1 MSTREPIEET
11 ITVSS
16 GRLKGVRL
24 AELGALAW
32 LGIPYAKPPINKLRW
47 KAPREVEPWTGVM
60 PVNNFNN
67 SSVQF
72 IQGEPVGSEDCLYL
86 NIWRPD
92 HAEINL
98 PIFVFL
104 HGGGNI
110 GGSGR
115 DFQGGELA
123 YKTNSIVVTVNYR
136 LGAMG
141 FFRHPALRTGN
152 LLDDSG
158 NYGLLDVLHAL
169 KWLHSN
175 IVSFGGDPGNITL
188 GGQSAGARNALA
200 AYLSPLGNGL
210 FHKLFIMSG
219 GLTTAT
225 AEQSEEKADDIL
237 TELLIKTGVASAHDE
252 ARVWISTHTTDDISD
267 FLYNQKA
274 LHFIEIIRE
283 TGLQMAA
290 FPHLIEDGTV
300 IPIGGFDNLNN
311 HDYPCLPI
319 ILGSTASE
327 FSEFALS
334 DPHFF
339 SQIQNDQLTRNVKEK
354 KLYEAAVQYGSELY
368 AEFNVEHTTET
379 LLTAIP
385 DMPIYVYRFAW
396 GVRDGVIDPHI
407 RFLIGAPHGA
417 DIPFYTG
424 DFSGVQERFPAGV
437 ISDHNELGRNM
448 LSSLMRDY
456 LRHFLYTGNPNA
468 EGQPSWQRCTTNP
481 RTAEILWLDA
491 SQDQVMVHSV
501 YKLIKKDILSQMDN
515 DSRLSAEQC
524 SWLRTYLFSG
534 RFFWQE
540 K

>member
-1 MSTREPIEET
+1 MSTREPMEET
-11 ITVSS
+11 ITISS
-16 GRLKGVRL
+16 GQLKGIRL
-24 AELGALAW
+24 PELGAIAW
-32 LGIPYAKPPINKLRW
+32 LGIPYAEPPIDKLRW
-47 KAPREVEPWTGVM
+47 KAPREIEPWTGVL
-60 PVNNFNN
+60 PASHFNN
-67 SSVQF
+67 SGVQF
-72 IQGEPVGSEDCLYL
+72 IQGDPGGSEDCLFL

-92 HAEINL
+92 HAEAGL
-98 PIFVFL
+98 PVFVFL

-123 YKTNSIVVTVNYR
+123 CKTNSIVVTVNYR

-141 FFRHPALRTGN
+141 FFRHPSLRTGDP
-152 LLDDSG
+152 LDDSG

-169 KWLHSN
+169 KWLHKN
-175 IVSFGGDPGNITL
+175 IVCFGGNPGNITL

-200 AYLSPLGNGL
+200 AYLSPLGRGL

-219 GLTTAT
+219 GLTTAAT
-225 AEQSEEKADDIL
+225 KQSEEKADDIL
-237 TELLIKTGVASAHDE
+237 TELLIKTGIASTQDE
-252 ARVWISTHTTDDISD
+252 ARVWISTQSADKISD
-267 FLYNQKA
+267 FLYRQNA
-274 LHFIEIIRE
+274 FHFVEIIRE

-311 HDYPCLPI
+311 REHPCLPI

-327 FSEFALS
+327 FSEFTLW
-334 DPHFF
+334 DTHFF
-339 SQIQNDQLTRNVKEK
+339 SLVQNEELAGNVEEK
-354 KLYEAAVQYGSELY
+354 KLYEASVQYGSDLY
-368 AEFNVEHTTET
+368 AEFNVEQTTEI

-385 DMPIYVYRFAW
+385 EMPIYAYRFAW
-396 GVRDGVIDPHI
+396 GLRDGVIDPYI

-437 ISDHNELGRNM
+437 ISEHNEPGRNM

-468 EGQPSWQRCTTNP
+468 EGQPAWQRYTPNP
-481 RTAEILWLDA
+481 RSAEILWLDA
-491 SQDQVMVHSV
+491 SLDQTIVQSV
-501 YKLIKKDILSQMDN
+501 CKLVKKDILSQMDN
-515 DSRLSAEQC
+515 DPCLAAEQRI
-524 SWLRTYLFSG
+524 WLKNNLFAG
-534 RFFWQE
+534 RFFW
-540 K
+540 